1 MLCCANEAIAVTA
14 FTKEGGPFLV
24 DGVICRSCAE
34 GLHDPEKVKK
44 GLMKAV
50 PNNSSLR
57 GLLGGPASG
66 TSGKARDGGAG
77 GAGVYSVVDEE
88 QDENPGGET
97 AGAETSG
104 GGVLTETQI
113 VPDNYNVS
121 SGVATEGAHSAS
133 RFEDAGELHQE
144 VFVTHVCAAGRSDG
158 NTSCNF
164 YRAVAVSR
172 EVAGVLSRRI
182 VTMELAGR
190 SCSCTTTPR
199 SGTNSQNGSVTP
211 ALGVFRSSERSSCS
225 EDVEKSPTSA
235 LSHHGVQLDIADD
248 FSWLSGDEE
257 EQTPGTSSAWS
268 YRRTKAARSTSR
280 TNCSTNKIQIAETTS
295 PFHDDLREGSHQMQQ
310 QQVQPPGGAFLM
322 TTPTGDPLLNAS
334 GQQIVVDMYGRPID
348 KDGNVIG
355 PSIVP
360 NAPQPP
366 GGGGG
371 AGVAQPGMQQPAQPG
386 TTSQPAFQTHINC
399 KSVWVWEDATC
410 HATFGLYIKPVL
422 HEQQKRSSFCHAERA
437 FLMRFEHQ
445 KSPAECVMLGHASQT
460 SCVME
465 NMHDFQTQTFLQ
477 SITQQSMQ
485 PGTMGFNQY
494 GQNKNFPQTS
504 TQLSGTAKPSDTAT
518 SNLHLY
524 FQQSLAI
531 LLKNAQIQA
540 KQRYSNCA
548 RLCCVFCCTCCGII
562 VGLLLAGAITA
573 AASSNLLLTEFDLE
587 ENNENRAIPLSV
599 AGYNGQIERELNLRT
614 GTPIYGP
621 TSDIQL
627 PTDRDKIYIAN
638 RTADIDAEPDI
649 YFRYHFREL
658 KKNLLMKS
666 VDLRFQDIGS
676 AQTKVNFNSVEQFPM
691 YMLYQIGEEHVA
703 SLASIN
709 ADNTHPQLLKRTIPS
724 SSDFVN
730 LYTTKIPLLEKFGYP
745 VQKYRTRIAIMHYKF
760 SS

>member
-1 MLCCANEAIAVTA
+1 
-14 FTKEGGPFLV
+14 
-24 DGVICRSCAE
+24 
-34 GLHDPEKVKK
+34 
-44 GLMKAV
+44 
-50 PNNSSLR
+50 
-57 GLLGGPASG
+57 
-66 TSGKARDGGAG
+66 
-77 GAGVYSVVDEE
+77 
-88 QDENPGGET
+88 
-97 AGAETSG
+97 
-104 GGVLTETQI
+104 
-113 VPDNYNVS
+113 
-121 SGVATEGAHSAS
+121 
-133 RFEDAGELHQE
+133 
-144 VFVTHVCAAGRSDG
+144 
-158 NTSCNF
+158 
-164 YRAVAVSR
+164 
-172 EVAGVLSRRI
+172 
-182 VTMELAGR
+182 MELAGR
-190 SCSCTTTPR
+190 SCRCATTPR
-199 SGTNSQNGSVTP
+199 SGNNSQNGSVTP

-371 AGVAQPGMQQPAQPG
+371 GSVAAQSGMQQPAAQPG
-386 TTSQPAFQTHINC
+386 TASQPAFQT
-399 KSVWVWEDATC
+399 
-410 HATFGLYIKPVL
+410 
-422 HEQQKRSSFCHAERA
+422 
-437 FLMRFEHQ
+437 
-445 KSPAECVMLGHASQT
+445 
-460 SCVME
+460 
-465 NMHDFQTQTFLQ
+465 
-477 SITQQSMQ
+477 QQSMQ
-485 PGTMGFNQY
+485 VPGSTMGFNQ
-494 GQNKNFPQTS
+494 QPHNKNFPQTS
-504 TQLSGTAKPSDTAT
+504 TQHQLSGTAKPSDTAT

-562 VGLLLAGAITA
+562 VGLLLAGAMTA
-573 AASSNLLLTEFDLE
+573 AASTNLLLTEFDLE

-621 TSDIQL
+621 TSDIRL

-666 VDLRFQDIGS
+666 VDLRFQDIG
-676 AQTKVNFNSVEQFPM
+676 
-691 YMLYQIGEEHVA
+691 
-703 SLASIN
+703 
-709 ADNTHPQLLKRTIPS
+709 
-724 SSDFVN
+724 
-730 LYTTKIPLLEKFGYP
+730 
-745 VQKYRTRIAIMHYKF
+745 
-760 SS
+760 